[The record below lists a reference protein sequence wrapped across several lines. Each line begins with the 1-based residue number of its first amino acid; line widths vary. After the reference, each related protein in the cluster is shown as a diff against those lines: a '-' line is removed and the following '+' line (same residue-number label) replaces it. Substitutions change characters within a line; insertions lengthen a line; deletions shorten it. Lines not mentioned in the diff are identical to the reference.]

1 MGFFKYSE
9 GVDARYGIFI
19 DESHT
24 IIDSNLGKKFNYPS
38 LCHREIVEEMTKVY
52 MAL

>member
-24 IIDSNLGKKFNYPS
+24 IIDSNLGKKFNY
-38 LCHREIVEEMTKVY
+38 LHTAELIEIP
-52 MAL
+52 